1 MEKILEYQK
10 LDTDLFRLEREIN
23 KNEHK
28 KNAQAMVSYVKEAQN
43 QILELDRQ
51 ANRLYQD
58 FQKLKQ
64 VEEKGIDLI
73 EKYSRQF
80 GDNLTTEQLKDLQ
93 TKISQTTRQL
103 RELENRFVASEKKA
117 KQFIADFDNL
127 KKKANVA
134 KSKHQESKS
143 KFDEY
148 CAQKEPEI
156 KAIKDKI
163 SALEKQL
170 DVGFVNKYK
179 TLKQDGMFPIVV
191 KLVDSRCGGCR
202 MELPSK
208 ELEKIRQNGKLEC
221 PSCHR
226 LIYIEKA

>member
-73 EKYSRQF
+73 EKYTRQF
-80 GDNLTTEQLKDLQ
+80 GDNLTTEQLKELQ
-93 TKISQTTRQL
+93 AKISQTTRQL
-103 RELENRFVASEKKA
+103 RELENRFIASEKKA
-117 KQFIADFDNL
+117 KQFISDFDGL

-148 CAQKEPEI
+148 CTQREPEI

-170 DVGFVNKYK
+170 DAGFVNKYK
-179 TLKQDGMFPIVV
+179 TLKQDGVFPIVV

>member
-80 GDNLTTEQLKDLQ
+80 GDNLTPEQLKDLQ

-170 DVGFVNKYK
+170 DAGFVNKYK